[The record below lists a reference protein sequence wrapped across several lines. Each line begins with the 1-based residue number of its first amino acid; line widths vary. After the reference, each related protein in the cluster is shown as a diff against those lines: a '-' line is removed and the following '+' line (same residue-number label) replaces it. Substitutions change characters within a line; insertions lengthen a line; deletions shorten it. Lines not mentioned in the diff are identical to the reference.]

1 MKTNTRDRSGATQ
14 TYERS
19 FQDYLAIIVRGKWVI
34 LGVFLGVLALTF
46 LVTKL
51 MDPVYKASCQILL
64 STRDPGSTLFKDAA
78 WTDRRETI
86 TQNELAILNSRT
98 LADSVAM
105 RLLTQ
110 RYLDKNHSVLIPI
123 IRPEQGTNDSLAPM
137 EVVSGRLTEL
147 IDFDPVRES
156 DVITIAAKSQNAL
169 ETALI
174 ANTFAE
180 AYRDRNI
187 YLSRAKSRAFRE
199 FLERQMDDKRE
210 SLRTTEEALQA
221 YMERQGIASL
231 DDEAKKVIDQLA
243 ELEANRDAT
252 NIQLRQLENTLQS
265 YQEQLPQQETNV
277 ARMMGEAS
285 DPYIRLL
292 QDQIARLEV
301 QRDMA
306 VAQNPSLVG
315 RENVDA
321 RVREIDAQIASL
333 RDNLQQRTDDF
344 LRSLTPAESGKSG
357 DATGYLKSV
366 KQKIIETGIEVQ
378 ALQAKKSAL
387 EDVVRQ
393 YEGQLDRLPAKSVEL
408 ARLQRARVSTER
420 IYLMVEEK
428 YNEANITEKSNIGYV
443 EIIERAAVPFA
454 PASPK
459 PLINLA
465 IGVLL
470 GLGLGLGIVFM
481 REGMDVRIH
490 SPEDVKRRNLV
501 PLGTVIAMD
510 GEILRLAGRKA
521 GGNGARKVDSHLVT
535 LTYPFSSVAESYRQL
550 RTNLQFSRSGQVPR
564 ALLLTS
570 SIPGEGKSTTV
581 SNLAVAFAQAG
592 KTVLLVDADL
602 RMPNL
607 STDFR
612 VKKEPGL
619 AEYVSGKASL
629 ETVVQRTQVD
639 KLFLVACG
647 QLPPNPAELLG
658 AEKMREFAAAVR
670 EEFDVVLYDSP
681 PLLAAT
687 DPSVISTLVDGTV
700 VVVSAGRTRVEELEQ
715 GIEHLERVGANIVGV
730 LVNNFDPHR
739 AYGITYRR
747 VRHRYYSYGS
757 YQRQRPTPPPSVSKK
772 A

>member
-1 MKTNTRDRSGATQ
+1 MKTNTRDRSGASRS
-14 TYERS
+14 YERS
-19 FQDYLAIIVRGKWVI
+19 LQDYLAVVVRGKWVI
-34 LGVFLGVLALTF
+34 FGVFLGVLALTF
-46 LVTKL
+46 VVTKL
-51 MDPVYKASCQILL
+51 MDPVYKASCQVLL
-64 STRDPGSTLFKDAA
+64 STRDPGSTLFGETA
-78 WTDRRETI
+78 WPDRLETI

-110 RYLDKNHSVLIPI
+110 QYLDKNRSTIIPI
-123 IRPEQGTNDSLAPM
+123 VGPLEGMTDSLAPM
-137 EVVSGRLTEL
+137 EVVSGRLSEL

-156 DVITIAAKSQNAL
+156 DVITITAKSKNAV

-199 FLERQMDDKRE
+199 FLERQMADKQV
-210 SLRTTEEALQA
+210 SLRQTEQALQA

-252 NIQLRQLENTLQS
+252 NIQLRQLENTLRS
-265 YQEQLPQQETNV
+265 YEEQLPQQETNV

-344 LRSLTPAESGKSG
+344 LRSLTPAESGKAG

-378 ALQAKKSAL
+378 ALQAKKLAL

-428 YNEANITEKSNIGYV
+428 FNEANITEKSNIGYV

-459 PLINLA
+459 LLINLA
-465 IGVLL
+465 VGILL

-481 REGMDVRIH
+481 REGLDVRIH
-490 SPEDVKRRNLV
+490 SPEDLKRRNFL
-501 PLGTVIAMD
+501 PLGTVVAMD
-510 GEILRLAGRKA
+510 GEIHRLAGGKA
-521 GGNGARKVDSHLVT
+521 GANGSRKVESRVVT
-535 LTYPFSSVAESYRQL
+535 LTFPFSSVAESYRQL

-564 ALLLTS
+564 SMLVTS

-581 SNLAVAFAQAG
+581 ANLAVAFAQAG
-592 KTVLLVDADL
+592 KNVLLVDADM

-607 STDFR
+607 SVDFR

-619 AEYVSGKASL
+619 AEYVAGTGRL
-629 ETVVQRTQVD
+629 EEVVQRTQVEN
-639 KLFLVACG
+639 LFLVACG

-658 AEKMREFAAAVR
+658 TERMREFVAAVR
-670 EEFDVVLYDSP
+670 EEFDIVLYDSP

-687 DPSVISTLVDGTV
+687 DPSVISTLVEGTL

-715 GIEHLERVGANIVGV
+715 GIEHLERVGANVLGV

-747 VRHRYYSYGS
+747 VRNRYYSYGS
-757 YQRQRPTPPPSVSKK
+757 YQRQRATTPPVSKK
-772 A
+772 S